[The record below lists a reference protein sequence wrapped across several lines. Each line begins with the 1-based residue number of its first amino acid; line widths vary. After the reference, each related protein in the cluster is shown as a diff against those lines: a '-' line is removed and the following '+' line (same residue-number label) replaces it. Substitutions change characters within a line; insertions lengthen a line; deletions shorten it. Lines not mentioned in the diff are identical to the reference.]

1 MNDRRHATWG
11 VAALAAAT
19 LLLETTLTR
28 LLAVAQSYHFA
39 FLVVSLALLGF
50 GASGTLLS
58 LVPRLGQIALQR
70 LLAWAGIG
78 FAGATGLAYAVVNL
92 LPFDS
97 YSIAWERRQILLFL
111 LYYLALALPFLFG
124 GLGIAAGL
132 AGSRGRSHLVYAA
145 NLAGSAVGVLLAPAA
160 LALAGVPGA
169 ALASVLLALLAS
181 RVARAAVPPLSDER
195 VAQWS
200 VSNVAHWVGLLL
212 LAAGL
217 GGLISL
223 GALNLSDRGVLGLTI
238 SPYKGLAHARRY
250 PGATVLFS
258 RWNAIS
264 RVDVVGDAG
273 TRLLPGLSYTY
284 TGPAPVQHGLSVDAD
299 SVQPI
304 LLAGATDFAAAAF
317 LPEAAAFALRPGG
330 DVLVLEPAGGLGV
343 VQALAGG
350 AGRVT
355 AVVGNPLVRRAVAAT
370 DPADPYAA
378 PEVRTVFLPA
388 RAYLRGADA
397 GNFDIVFLP
406 LTDAYR
412 PVASGA
418 YSLAETYT
426 LTAEAFEAMLARLAP
441 RGVLVATRW
450 LQTPPS
456 EDLRLMATVIEA
468 LARRGADPAA
478 ALVAYRGIQTLTV
491 LAQPDGWQP
500 VELAAVRAFAVERR
514 YDLVWAPDVRGDEVN
529 RFNRMPAAAHYQ
541 AVRDLLAA
549 ADRRAAYAA
558 QPFAVAPA
566 TDDRPFFFHFFR
578 WAQTPQVLATLGRTW
593 QPFGGSGYLILFAL
607 LGLVLILSG
616 LLIVLPLV
624 LQRGGA
630 RRQSEKPSNSMSQ
643 LPAWRGRPAE
653 ASLPEYAELP
663 ARARLRVLG
672 YFGLLGV
679 AFLFVEIPLIQQWTL
694 PFGSPTYAF
703 TAVVLTLLAGS
714 SLGSTWARARWLR
727 GRAAVIG
734 LALVALLSAV
744 AAPRL
749 IAAALDWPAAV
760 RFVTL
765 AVSLAPMAVL
775 MGVPFPLGLARL
787 EAAAPG
793 WTPWAWAV
801 NGCASVVA
809 SVLAALLTLS
819 YGFTAV
825 LLLGAA
831 AYALAALLLP
841 GATLNAPR

>member
-1 MNDRRHATWG
+1 MNDRRQATWS

-19 LLLETTLTR
+19 LLLETTITR

-58 LVPRLGQIALQR
+58 LAPRLGQIALRQ
-70 LLAWAGIG
+70 LLAGAGIG
-78 FAGATGLAYAVVNL
+78 FAAATGLAYAVVNL

-97 YSIAWERRQILLFL
+97 YSIAWERRQILLFV
-111 LYYLALALPFLFG
+111 LYYFALALPFLFG

-132 AGSRGRSHLVYAA
+132 ARNRGRSHLVYAA

-169 ALASVLLALLAS
+169 VLASALLALIPALTWNAPDARS
-181 RVARAAVPPLSDER
+181 RGAATVPADE
-195 VAQWS
+195 
-200 VSNVAHWVGLLL
+200 NVANIAAFRSGSSRIPRATHDALLL
-212 LAAGL
+212 FSAAGL
-217 GGLISL
+217 VGLFIL
-223 GALNLSDRGVLGLTI
+223 GALNLAGHGVVGLTI

-250 PGATVLFS
+250 PGATVLFG

-264 RVDVVGDAG
+264 RVDVVGGAG

-284 TGPAPVQHGLSVDAD
+284 SGPGPEQHGLSVDAD

-304 LLAGATDFAAAAF
+304 PLTEATDFAAAAF

-350 AGRVT
+350 AGQVA
-355 AVVGNPLVRRAVAAT
+355 AVVGNPLLRRAVAAI
-370 DPADPYAA
+370 DPADPYGA
-378 PEVRTVFLPA
+378 PGVCTVSLPA

-397 GNFDIVFLP
+397 GDFDVVFLP

-441 RGVLVATRW
+441 RGILVATRW

-468 LARRGADPAA
+468 LEQRGVDPGA

-491 LAQPDGWQP
+491 LAQPDGWRP
-500 VELAAVRAFAVERR
+500 DELAVVRAFAASRR
-514 YDLVWAPDVRGDEVN
+514 YDLVWAPDIRSDEVN

-549 ADRRAAYAA
+549 ADRAVAYAA

-578 WAQTPQVLATLGRTW
+578 WVQTPQVLATLGRTW

-607 LGLVLILSG
+607 LGLVLVLGG

-624 LQRGGA
+624 LRRKDLAFGPSSA
-630 RRQSEKPSNSMSQ
+630 RRG
-643 LPAWRGRPAE
+643 A
-653 ASLPEYAELP
+653 
-663 ARARLRVLG
+663 ARARLRILG
-672 YFGLLGV
+672 YFSLLGV
-679 AFLFVEIPLIQQWTL
+679 AFLFVEIPLIQRWTL

-703 TAVVLTLLAGS
+703 TTVVLTLLAGS
-714 SLGSTWARARWLR
+714 SLGSTWARARWLP

-734 LALVALLSAV
+734 LALMALLGAL

-749 IAAALDWPAAV
+749 TAAVLGWPAGL

-765 AVSLAPMAVL
+765 AVSLTPMAVL
-775 MGVPFPLGLARL
+775 MGLPFPLGLARL
-787 EAAAPG
+787 EAAVPELV
-793 WTPWAWAV
+793 PWAWAV

-809 SVLAALLTLS
+809 SVLAAILAIS
-819 YGFTAV
+819 YGFTVV
-825 LLLGAA
+825 LSLGAA

-841 GATLNAPR
+841 GET